1 VTDTEDAY
9 ARGIKDG
16 AVKSLDA
23 SVARAH
29 KRLDTHS
36 IRLTSLE
43 RVMYAGM
50 GVIVMLQLGPQIALW
65 MAK

>member
-1 VTDTEDAY
+1 MTDTDDAY

-50 GVIVMLQLGPQIALW
+50 GVVVMLQLSPHLALW
-65 MAK
+65 FSK